1 MFNWS
6 VNDCVNGGQGYE
18 LGGGRGDWMSLMYT
32 CTYLV
37 RLEESVSEQK
47 NGVGLKLQV
56 QYKLQ

>member
-18 LGGGRGDWMSLMYT
+18 LGGGEGGLDESYVYMYLP
-32 CTYLV
+32 CELK
-37 RLEESVSEQK
+37 ESVSEQK
-47 NGVGLKLQV
+47 NGVGLRLQV

>member
-1 MFNWS
+1 MTVLMGVKVMSWK
-6 VNDCVNGGQGYE
+6 
-18 LGGGRGDWMSLMYT
+18 GGRGDWMSLMYT

-37 RLEESVSEQK
+37 RLKESVSEQK